1 MLRLILVIA
10 LIRLACDANAVAQV
24 PVDDVID
31 SSSADSMTSEEAM
44 YQDWTWKWLPAGLV
58 YRSYM
63 AGLHEPRMSLIT
75 FYEESDD
82 RALADA
88 TLGGRVG
95 LLRYGDHNPLRPQ
108 GFELDFYGAAIE
120 RLDVDHREDLDS
132 ADYVFG
138 LPVTYGI
145 DDWQFKF
152 GYAHL
157 SSHLGDER
165 AIRDPGTLTARRNF
179 TRDGLVFGVSRYLT
193 PYWRQYGEI
202 ERAFNTDGGAEP
214 LSLQFGAE
222 ISSPG
227 ATESEATPF
236 LAVNTH
242 LREENDFGGDLSV
255 QAGWLRRGEFG
266 QTLRFGGH
274 YFNGKSSQFQF
285 FDSWEQQIGIGLWYD
300 F

>member
-1 MLRLILVIA
+1 MLRRILVIVM
-10 LIRLACDANAVAQV
+10 ISLACAPSAAAQELL
-24 PVDDVID
+24 DGDIE
-31 SSSADSMTSEEAM
+31 SSSAESVLSEEM
-44 YQDWTWKWLPAGLV
+44 TNQEWTWTWLPAGLI

-75 FYEESDD
+75 FYEVGDD

-88 TLGGRVG
+88 TLGGRVAF
-95 LLRYGDHNPLRPQ
+95 LRYGDQNPLRPQ
-108 GFELDFYGAAIE
+108 GYELDFYGAAIP
-120 RLDVDHREDLDS
+120 RLDVDRREDLDS
-132 ADYVFG
+132 ADFVFG
-138 LPVTYGI
+138 LPITYGV

-165 AIRDPGTLTARRNF
+165 AIREPGALAARRNF
-179 TRDGLVFGVSRYLT
+179 TRDGLVLGVSRYLT

-202 ERAFNTDGGAEP
+202 ERAFNTDGGAQP

-222 ISSPG
+222 FSRPG
-227 ATESEATPF
+227 STKLEATPF

-242 LREENDFGGDLSV
+242 LREENDFGGDFSV

-266 QTLRFGGH
+266 QTLRFGAH

-285 FDSWEQQIGIGLWYD
+285 FDHYEQQIGMGLWYD